1 MQSSWAE
8 WILKP
13 SRQKQQQSIGQ
24 YEQKSRLH
32 NSKDKLK
39 CKYSRR
45 ESLQR
50 QQHGWRLKFFPVF
63 LFFIFFFFLFLR
75 KSTKPPCTRLVWTYN
90 NTECT
95 FNQNLYKITNLSRV
109 VFLTT
114 SKTAVE
120 LYCNLSCNKKIA
132 IPQENLHPSVKKITS
147 SSIWWFSNS
156 SCFSNSKCHQGSVS
170 R

>member
-1 MQSSWAE
+1 MAE
-8 WILKP
+8 GL
-13 SRQKQQQSIGQ
+13 
-24 YEQKSRLH
+24 
-32 NSKDKLK
+32 N
-39 CKYSRR
+39 
-45 ESLQR
+45 
-50 QQHGWRLKFFPVF
+50 FF
-63 LFFIFFFFLFLR
+63 LYFFFSYFFFFLFLR

-132 IPQENLHPSVKKITS
+132 IPLENLHPSVKKITS

-156 SCFSNSKCHQGSVS
+156 SCFSNSKCHQGSVRWNTVVRTKHVTHLQFQMLMKRHAQYNS
-170 R
+170 ILSSGVPIQFYHRF